1 MSRARAGAA
10 ASSSVAVR
18 TRSITLS
25 ELRSR
30 TSAVGR
36 RIQAWAFEHH
46 REAMRDAFA
55 EITSGYTG
63 RVLCEVD
70 LQLVASWMLNDR
82 ELPGGGTPA
91 GRYAQRD
98 DLAAGERDVAR
109 RIAAARLGLLRVVRV
124 LPGRWI
130 ELHDLAVG
138 GELVR
143 VISHDVSRSVRPQ
156 ELLVG
161 RVMEGPP
168 APSLWGPV
176 GFLTRQSGREL
187 RELLDTYMDAFGLGD
202 AADGFA
208 AAMHAAS
215 REITVMLASTL
226 GPASA
231 SPKAA

>member
-1 MSRARAGAA
+1 MFLALA
-10 ASSSVAVR
+10 
-18 TRSITLS
+18 L
-25 ELRSR
+25 L
-30 TSAVGR
+30 
-36 RIQAWAFEHH
+36 
-46 REAMRDAFA
+46 
-55 EITSGYTG
+55 
-63 RVLCEVD
+63 L
-70 LQLVASWMLNDR
+70 LVF
-82 ELPGGGTPA
+82 
-91 GRYAQRD
+91 
-98 DLAAGERDVAR
+98 V
-109 RIAAARLGLLRVVRV
+109 VVRV

-143 VISHDVSRSVRPQ
+143 VISHDVSRSARPHD
-156 ELLVG
+156 LLVG

-202 AADGFA
+202 AADGLA

-215 REITVMLASTL
+215 REITVMLASAL
-226 GPASA
+226 GPANA